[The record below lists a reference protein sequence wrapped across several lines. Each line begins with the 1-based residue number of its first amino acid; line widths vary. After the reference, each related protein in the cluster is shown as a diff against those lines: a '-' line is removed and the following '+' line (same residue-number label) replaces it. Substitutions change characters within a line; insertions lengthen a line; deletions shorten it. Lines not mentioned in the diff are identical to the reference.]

1 MIDTRL
7 TRMFGLTH
15 PIVQA
20 PMAGIAG
27 GRLAAAVAQ
36 AGGLG
41 LIGGSNCDSDWIDA
55 EFRLA
60 GNEAVG
66 CGFWA
71 WRLAQEPGLLDRV
84 LARNPRAIWLSHGDP
99 RPFSETIAE
108 ARVPLICQVQSVED
122 AWHAVEAGACV
133 IAAQGIEAGGY
144 GARRPMMSLLIELA
158 DFLHEK
164 AHDTLLLAAG
174 GIVDARG
181 LAACLA
187 AGADGA
193 VLGTRLW
200 ASEEALVHP
209 DEVRA
214 VLNGSG
220 EGRQEDPLEDRA
232 AARQKAHL
240 NASTES
246 TFEAGPA
253 LGEAV
258 RLVRSAQ
265 PVRYILE
272 TLSGRAERLMTTG
285 ARKVISLGP
294 QPVTSGS

>member
-1 MIDTRL
+1 
-7 TRMFGLTH
+7 
-15 PIVQA
+15 
-20 PMAGIAG
+20 
-27 GRLAAAVAQ
+27 
-36 AGGLG
+36 
-41 LIGGSNCDSDWIDA
+41 
-55 EFRLA
+55 
-60 GNEAVG
+60 
-66 CGFWA
+66 
-71 WRLAQEPGLLDRV
+71 
-84 LARNPRAIWLSHGDP
+84 
-99 RPFSETIAE
+99 
-108 ARVPLICQVQSVED
+108 PLICQVQSVED
-122 AWHAVEAGACV
+122 AWNAVEARACV

-220 EGRQEDPLEDRA
+220 EGRREDPLEDRA
-232 AARQKAHL
+232 TARQKAHS

-246 TFEAGPA
+246 TCEAGPA
-253 LGEAV
+253 LGEAG

-265 PVRYILE
+265 
-272 TLSGRAERLMTTG
+272 
-285 ARKVISLGP
+285 
-294 QPVTSGS
+294 